1 MKRKHMIL
9 ALVFLLC
16 AVLLAF
22 GRTNP
27 ADQVVEAVPRASA
40 HAVTASTRAAGA
52 EIVGIAALRA
62 RTELIGAS
70 TSEHHELFG
79 SRSMAPPLPSAAP
92 AGAEIPP
99 LPSEPAVP
107 SLPFTYLGKQGA
119 DGNWE
124 VYLTRGDETLI
135 VRDQTVIDG
144 SYRVDAIKP
153 PTMTLVYLPLKLVQ
167 TMDIGSAD

>member
-1 MKRKHMIL
+1 MKRKHIVL

-16 AVLLAF
+16 AGLLAF

-27 ADQVVEAVPRASA
+27 ADQVVEAVPHASA
-40 HAVTASTRAAGA
+40 HTATASTRLAGP
-52 EIVGIAALRA
+52 ETVGIAALRA
-62 RTELIGAS
+62 RTELIGS
-70 TSEHHELFG
+70 TTGEHRELFG
-79 SRSMAPPLPSAAP
+79 SRAMAPPLPSAAP

-144 SYRVDAIKP
+144 TYRVDAIKP

-167 TMDIGSAD
+167 TIDIGSAD

>member
-1 MKRKHMIL
+1 MKRKHIIL

-16 AVLLAF
+16 AALLAF

-27 ADQVVEAVPRASA
+27 ADQVVEAVP
-40 HAVTASTRAAGA
+40 HAATPSVRAAGA
-52 EIVGIAALRA
+52 ETVGIAALRA
-62 RTELIGAS
+62 RTELIGAA

-135 VRDQTVIDG
+135 VRDQMVIDG

-167 TMDIGSAD
+167 TIDIGSAD